1 MKRSQAIPFVLT
13 ALLCLAV
20 SSCGTVAQ
28 KPVEAKEQGFYVKP
42 IAVQDGYLVDGAFRD
57 RYNGLIE
64 VYGNKKL
71 DNGAPVF
78 VPPLK
83 KDDGLVKKGN
93 GQWLMSKQA
102 MENMV
107 VLNGMLHRGVAP

>member
-1 MKRSQAIPFVLT
+1 MKRSHLIPFVLT
-13 ALLCLAV
+13 VLFCMVV
-20 SSCGTVAQ
+20 SSCGTVAP
-28 KPVEAKEQGFYVKP
+28 KPVNTKEQGFYVKP
-42 IAVQDGYLVDGAFRD
+42 VAVQDGYLVDEAFRD

-64 VYGNKKL
+64 VYGDKKL

-78 VPPLK
+78 VPSLK
-83 KDDGLVKKGN
+83 KDDGLVKKGK